1 MRNNSLNYSLVG
13 IEIEIMA
20 LSAYRALKGFLYVN
34 VVLTFELVC
43 YCVASFDVIYDDSL
57 LFVVVS
63 LYFGDF

>member
-1 MRNNSLNYSLVG
+1 ML
-13 IEIEIMA
+13 